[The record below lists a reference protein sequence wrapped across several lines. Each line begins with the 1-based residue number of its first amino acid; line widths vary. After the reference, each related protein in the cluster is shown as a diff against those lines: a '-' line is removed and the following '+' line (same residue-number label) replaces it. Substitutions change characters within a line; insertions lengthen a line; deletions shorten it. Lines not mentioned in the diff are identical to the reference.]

1 MLDPLSH
8 SRDPLHA
15 TDDPADLL
23 SDLQSRARSLL
34 DEFRA
39 YQAHL
44 KSWNKQHEVEL
55 RTFRRGV
62 ESEVK
67 SLERITK
74 KFTTASEK
82 GTAFPRTEVEKSPQL
97 HALRSSNL
105 SFFEAVWDVAKSSHA
120 ITALGKKIYFPL
132 AQTRN
137 DEGSN
142 DAISTCKRHPLKGM
156 VLVDIVTD
164 NGLEW
169 IKVSTISEKRL
180 LFEMAKEGWESY
192 ADFSD
197 DSGTDD
203 GEGSSKRRTGK
214 LELVRLAEELQAA
227 SKGIR
232 VHFRHVHVRFV
243 LPNIHEGVIGDVDK
257 FLADLRATGVAVQCG
272 ISPKDTYGTKP
283 IPIPNFDRMKPA
295 MAPVPLTDTI
305 NIDCTILL
313 AMISDIS
320 HLRRQDM
327 SAGCNPTSATFHK
340 AIQRQIESEE
350 SHPLLPEEIYPV
362 LPGRALECTSHSA
375 QRMREIVQ
383 CMGTTSERTR
393 ADIFLGEGAFKGQSS
408 SDLRR
413 AFAEHSIHA
422 VPEQIQFPIK
432 VVDFDAER
440 AFSARRNDC
449 SQSALRCNDFTSS
462 IASRVVS
469 AMPLTPINS
478 SVFLY
483 GWVRRIVTLTSN
495 RAVATGLL
503 KTINE
508 LLDEHEEDESSGV
521 VDNESFVG
529 PQIYICETARSL
541 VGKARSK
548 PAEQPCSGTSF
559 LDEGDPYDGRAEAK
573 GHQLLGTQDR
583 LSIG

>member
-1 MLDPLSH
+1 MLDPVNQ
-8 SRDPLHA
+8 SRDPLSA
-15 TDDPADLL
+15 TDDPANLL
-23 SDLQSRARSLL
+23 SNLQSRARSLL

-44 KSWNKQHEVEL
+44 KSCNKQHEVEL
-55 RTFRRGV
+55 RNFRRGV

-67 SLERITK
+67 SLERITQ
-74 KFTTASEK
+74 KFTTTNQR
-82 GTAFPRTEVEKSPQL
+82 GTAFSETEMENPPQL

-132 AQTRN
+132 AKTRN
-137 DEGSN
+137 NEGYN
-142 DAISTCKRHPLKGM
+142 DAISTCKPHPPKGM

-169 IKVSTISEKRL
+169 IKVSTISERRL

-197 DSGTDD
+197 DSGTDNE
-203 GEGSSKRRTGK
+203 EGSSKRSTGK

-243 LPNIHEGVIGDVDK
+243 LPNIHEGVLGDVDE

-272 ISPKDTYGTKP
+272 LSSKDTYTIKH
-283 IPIPNFDRMKPA
+283 IPNFDRMMPA
-295 MAPVPLTDTI
+295 IAPVPLTDTI

-313 AMISDIS
+313 ALISDIS
-320 HLRRQDM
+320 HLRRRDM
-327 SAGCNPTSATFHK
+327 SAGCNPTSSTFHK

-350 SHPLLPEEIYPV
+350 CHPLLPEEIYSV
-362 LPGRALECTSHSA
+362 LSGRALECTAHAA

-393 ADIFLGEGAFKGQSS
+393 ADIVLGEGPFGGQPSS
-408 SDLRR
+408 GLRR

-422 VPEQIQFPIK
+422 VPDQIQFPIK
-432 VVDFDAER
+432 VVDFGADGL
-440 AFSARRNDC
+440 FSPRRNDS
-449 SQSALRCNDFTSS
+449 SQAALRCNDFTFS

-469 AMPLTPINS
+469 VMPLTAINS

-508 LLDEHEEDESSGV
+508 LLDEHEEDESAGIGAS
-521 VDNESFVG
+521 ESFVG
-529 PQIYICETARSL
+529 PHIYICDTARSL
-541 VGKARSK
+541 VGKTKSK
-548 PAEQPCSGTSF
+548 PTEQPCVEHSPP
-559 LDEGDPYDGRAEAK
+559 DEGD
-573 GHQLLGTQDR
+573 
-583 LSIG
+583 S